1 MTFCLSIDVD
11 DIPVQ
16 SHFTEL
22 KYGLLSGASG
32 TSDNTLRWLVG
43 GTTRWSTQLVANTWY
58 NFAYDIDFSANTVG
72 LWTSTG
78 GAALAQVVSGV
89 SGSTSTNSADFHIG
103 VLRLPNGGT
112 DSTPEDYFWSGIY
125 VEQAPVTTAIAG
137 PFPGTGGTTTPPTT
151 TPPTT
156 TPPTTTPPTTTPP
169 TTTPPT
175 TTTPTGPLQ
184 TQWGQCGG
192 NGYTLVILAIF

>member
-1 MTFCLSIDVD
+1 MISSFY
-11 DIPVQ
+11 Q

-43 GTTRWSTQLVANTWY
+43 GQTQWSTQLVANTWY

-78 GAALAQVVSGV
+78 SSPLAQVKSGV
-89 SGSTSTNSADFHIG
+89 SGSTQTNSADFHIG

-112 DSTPEDYFWSGIY
+112 DNNPEDYFWSGIY
-125 VEQAPVTTAIAG
+125 VEDGPITTSIAG
-137 PFPGTGGTTTPPTT
+137 PFPGQGGTSPPTTNPPTT

-175 TTTPTGPLQ
+175 TNPPTTTSPTGPTQ

-192 NGYTLVILAIF
+192 NGFTYVWP